1 MVVGSWLSSAN
12 TVRVTFRRLA
22 LPGVALIVALS
33 AAAALAVPGRA
44 TPSGAVPQLIFP
56 VVGPVTYRDDFGEP
70 RAHWPHP
77 GNDLMASKRQIAVAA
92 EPGKIMF
99 WTHSATAGCM
109 LYLYGK
115 SGTTYQYIHLNND
128 LTTGNDNQGQCVAGT
143 AYAPG
148 LKDGATVQA
157 GQAVGFV
164 GDSGDAN
171 GIHPH
176 LHFEVH
182 PNDGGPVDPY
192 PYLRKAVHL
201 LVPVDP
207 KTTVSLSVEGKVTAS
222 TGSRVTLAVSSLTLF
237 PASQKLTGVVRTI
250 VLSVPSSAQVDAG
263 NGTLGSAGST
273 DLAAL
278 DGKNVVVLTTPAKA
292 TLAVA
297 LARPGAIS
305 ASRIAT
311 VTPAAAGGP

>member
-1 MVVGSWLSSAN
+1 M
-12 TVRVTFRRLA
+12 
-22 LPGVALIVALS
+22 
-33 AAAALAVPGRA
+33 
-44 TPSGAVPQLIFP
+44 PQLIFP

-70 RAHWPHP
+70 RAKWPHP

-92 EPGKIMF
+92 EPGTISF

-109 LYLYGK
+109 LYLHGK

-128 LTTGNDNQGQCVAGT
+128 LTTGNDNQGKCVAGT

-157 GQAVGFV
+157 GQPVGFV

-182 PNDGGPVDPY
+182 PNDGAAVDPY
-192 PYLRKAVHL
+192 PYLRRAVHL

-207 KTTVSLSVEGKVTAS
+207 ATSVSLSVEGSVTA
-222 TGSRVTLAVSSLTLF
+222 TTANRLTLTVTSLTVF
-237 PASQKLTGVVRTI
+237 PGAQKLASISRPL
-250 VLSVPSSAQVDAG
+250 VLSVPATAQVDAG
-263 NGTLGSAGST
+263 DGTLGSADSAT
-273 DLAAL
+273 LAAL
-278 DGKNVVVLTTPAKA
+278 AGRSVVVLTVPVKA

-311 VTPAAAGGP
+311 VVLVGHGGP

>member
-1 MVVGSWLSSAN
+1 MI
-12 TVRVTFRRLA
+12 FRRTTA
-22 LPGVALIVALS
+22 IGVAIVAALA
-33 AAAALAVPGRA
+33 AAAALAVPGGA
-44 TPSGAVPQLIFP
+44 TLRGPVPQLIFP

-70 RAHWPHP
+70 RAKWPHP

-92 EPGKIMF
+92 EPGTITF

-109 LYLYGK
+109 LYLHGK

-128 LTTGNDNQGQCVAGT
+128 LTTGNDNRGQCVAGT

-157 GQAVGFV
+157 GQPVGFV

-171 GIHPH
+171 GIHAH

-182 PNDGGPVDPY
+182 PNDGAAVDPY

-207 KTTVSLSVEGKVTAS
+207 KTTVSLSVDGKVTSS
-222 TGSRVTLAVSSLTLF
+222 TGGRVTLAVTSLTLF

-250 VLSVPSSAQVDAG
+250 VLTVPSSAQVDAG
-263 NGTLGSAGST
+263 DGTLGSAGST
-273 DLAAL
+273 DLGAL
-278 DGKNVVVLTTPAKA
+278 AGKNVVVLTTPARA

-305 ASRIAT
+305 ASRIAA
-311 VTPAAAGGP
+311 VTSAPAGGP

>member
-1 MVVGSWLSSAN
+1 M
-12 TVRVTFRRLA
+12 
-22 LPGVALIVALS
+22 
-33 AAAALAVPGRA
+33 
-44 TPSGAVPQLIFP
+44 PQLVFP

-70 RAHWPHP
+70 RAKWPHP
-77 GNDLMASKRQIAVAA
+77 GNDLMAEKRQIAVAA

-128 LTTGNDNQGQCVAGT
+128 LTDGNDNRGKCVAGT

-157 GQAVGFV
+157 GQPVGFV
-164 GDSGDAN
+164 GDSGDAER
-171 GIHPH
+171 HPSAPP
-176 LHFEVH
+176 LRGAPERRAA
-182 PNDGGPVDPY
+182 GRSLPVSCAE
-192 PYLRKAVHL
+192 AVHL

-207 KTTVSLSVEGKVTAS
+207 KTTVSLSVEGQVKSTTAN
-222 TGSRVTLAVSSLTLF
+222 RLTLAVGSLTLF
-237 PASQKLTGVVRTI
+237 PGAQKLTGVARTI
-250 VLSVPSSAQVDAG
+250 VLSVPGTAQIDAG
-263 NGTLGSAGST
+263 DGTLGSADST
-273 DLAAL
+273 ALTAL
-278 DGKNVVVLTTPAKA
+278 DGRNVVVLTSPAKA

-305 ASRIAT
+305 ASRIARST
-311 VTPAAAGGP
+311 QGPSGGP

>member
-1 MVVGSWLSSAN
+1 VIS
-12 TVRVTFRRLA
+12 RRTTA
-22 LPGVALIVALS
+22 VGVALVATLA
-33 AAAALAVPGRA
+33 AAAALAAPGGA
-44 TPSGAVPQLIFP
+44 TARGAVPQLIFP

-70 RAHWPHP
+70 RAKWPHP

-92 EPGKIMF
+92 EPGTITF

-109 LYLYGK
+109 LYLHGK

-128 LTTGNDNQGQCVAGT
+128 LTAGNDNRGKCVAGT

-157 GQAVGFV
+157 GQPLGFV

-182 PNDGGPVDPY
+182 PNDGPAVDPY
-192 PYLRKAVHL
+192 PYLRKALHL

-207 KTTVSLSVEGKVTAS
+207 KTTVSLSAEGTVTGS
-222 TGSRVTLAVSSLTLF
+222 TGSRLTLAVTSMTVF
-237 PASQKLTGVVRTI
+237 PGAQKLTNFGRSI
-250 VLSVPSSAQVDAG
+250 VLSIPSTAQVDAG
-263 NGTLGSAGST
+263 DGTLGSASST
-273 DLAAL
+273 ALSAL
-278 DGKNVVVLTTPAKA
+278 DGRSVVVLTAPAKA
-292 TLAVA
+292 TLDVA
-297 LARPGAIS
+297 LARPGALS
-305 ASRIAT
+305 ASRIA
-311 VTPAAAGGP
+311 VSASLSRARP

>member
-1 MVVGSWLSSAN
+1 M
-12 TVRVTFRRLA
+12 
-22 LPGVALIVALS
+22 
-33 AAAALAVPGRA
+33 
-44 TPSGAVPQLIFP
+44 
-56 VVGPVTYRDDFGEP
+56 
-70 RAHWPHP
+70 
-77 GNDLMASKRQIAVAA
+77 
-92 EPGKIMF
+92 
-99 WTHSATAGCM
+99 
-109 LYLYGK
+109 
-115 SGTTYQYIHLNND
+115 
-128 LTTGNDNQGQCVAGT
+128 GNDNRGQCVAGT

-157 GQAVGFV
+157 GQPVGFV

-182 PNDGGPVDPY
+182 PNDGPAVDPY

-207 KTTVSLSVEGKVTAS
+207 KTTVSLSIEGSVTAAS
-222 TGSRVTLAVSSLTLF
+222 GNRLTLTVTSVTVF
-237 PASQKLTGVVRTI
+237 PGSQKLTSLGRPL
-250 VLSVPSSAQVDAG
+250 VLSVPATAQVDTG
-263 NGTLGSAGST
+263 DGTLGSADST

-278 DGKNVVVLTTPAKA
+278 AGKGVVVLTTPAKA

-297 LARPGAIS
+297 LARPGAIA

-311 VTPAAAGGP
+311 ATSVPLGGR

>member
-1 MVVGSWLSSAN
+1 V
-12 TVRVTFRRLA
+12 
-22 LPGVALIVALS
+22 
-33 AAAALAVPGRA
+33 A
-44 TPSGAVPQLIFP
+44 TPKGGVPQLVFP
-56 VVGPVTYRDDFGEP
+56 VVGPVTYQDDFGAP
-70 RAHWPHP
+70 RAKWPHP

-92 EPGKIMF
+92 EPGKIKF

-115 SGTTYQYIHLNND
+115 SGTSYQYIHLNND
-128 LTTGNDNQGQCVAGT
+128 LTDGNDNQGKCVAGT

-182 PNDGGPVDPY
+182 PSDGAAVDPY
-192 PYLRKAVHL
+192 PYLRKALHL
-201 LVPVDP
+201 LVPVDR
-207 KTTVSLSVEGKVTAS
+207 KTTISLSAEGRIVGS
-222 TGSRVTLAVSSLTLF
+222 TDARLTLEAASLTVF
-237 PASQKLTGVVRTI
+237 PDALKLSGFAKTI
-250 VLSVPSSAQVDAG
+250 VLSVPGSAQVDLGDGTVEPADSTSLAG
-263 NGTLGSAGST
+263 LAGR
-273 DLAAL
+273 
-278 DGKNVVVLTTPAKA
+278 NVVVLTSPAKA

-311 VTPAAAGGP
+311 TTPAAPGGP

>member
-1 MVVGSWLSSAN
+1 VI
-12 TVRVTFRRLA
+12 TRRTTA
-22 LPGVALIVALS
+22 LGVALVATF
-33 AAAALAVPGRA
+33 AAGAALAAPGGA
-44 TPSGAVPQLIFP
+44 TTRGAVPQLIFP

-70 RAHWPHP
+70 RAKWPHP

-92 EPGKIMF
+92 EPGTISF

-109 LYLYGK
+109 LYLHGR

-128 LTTGNDNQGQCVAGT
+128 LTMGNDNRGQCVAGT

-182 PNDGGPVDPY
+182 PNDGPAVDPY
-192 PYLRKAVHL
+192 PYLRKAAHL

-207 KTTVSLSVEGKVTAS
+207 ATSVSMTAEGTVTRVASGRLTLTVTK
-222 TGSRVTLAVSSLTLF
+222 LTLF
-237 PASQKLTGVVRTI
+237 PDARKLTGLGRPLT
-250 VLSVPSSAQVDAG
+250 LSVPDTAQIDTGDGSLAQPDPTLLASLAG
-263 NGTLGSAGST
+263 KS
-273 DLAAL
+273 
-278 DGKNVVVLTTPAKA
+278 VVVLTSPAPA
-292 TLAVA
+292 TLDVA
-297 LARPGAIS
+297 LARPGALS
-305 ASRIAT
+305 ASRIAL
-311 VTPAAAGGP
+311 AH

>member
-1 MVVGSWLSSAN
+1 VP
-12 TVRVTFRRLA
+12 RL
-22 LPGVALIVALS
+22 V
-33 AAAALAVPGRA
+33 
-44 TPSGAVPQLIFP
+44 FP

-70 RAHWPHP
+70 RAKWPHP
-77 GNDLMASKRQIAVAA
+77 GNDLMASKRQVAVAA
-92 EPGKIMF
+92 EPGKITF
-99 WTHSATAGCM
+99 WRHSATAGCM
-109 LYLYGK
+109 LYLHGK

-128 LTTGNDNQGQCVAGT
+128 LTSGNDNRGRCVAGT

-148 LKDGATVQA
+148 LRDGSTVEA
-157 GQAVGFV
+157 GQAIGFV

-182 PNDGGPVDPY
+182 PNDGAAVDPF
-192 PYLRKAVHL
+192 PYLKKALHL

-207 KTTVSLSVEGKVTAS
+207 KSTLSLSAVGKVTKSAGGRLTIQPTS
-222 TGSRVTLAVSSLTLF
+222 VTVL
-237 PASQKLTGVVRTI
+237 PNGEKLTGIARPI
-250 VLSVPSSAQVDAG
+250 VLSVPSTAQVDAG
-263 NGTLGSAGST
+263 DGTLGSAGSAT
-273 DLAAL
+273 LAELA
-278 DGKNVVVLTTPAKA
+278 GKDVIVLTAPARA

-311 VTPAAAGGP
+311 VTSAPLGRP

>member
-1 MVVGSWLSSAN
+1 
-12 TVRVTFRRLA
+12 
-22 LPGVALIVALS
+22 
-33 AAAALAVPGRA
+33 
-44 TPSGAVPQLIFP
+44 VPQLVFP

-70 RAHWPHP
+70 RAKWPHP
-77 GNDLMASKRQIAVAA
+77 GNDLMAEKRQIAVAA

-109 LYLYGK
+109 LYLKGK

-128 LTTGNDNQGQCVAGT
+128 LTAGNDNQGKCVAGT

-157 GQAVGFV
+157 GQPVGFV

-182 PNDGGPVDPY
+182 PNDGPAVDPF
-192 PYLRKAVHL
+192 PFLKRAVHL
-201 LVPVDP
+201 LVPVDTR
-207 KTTVSLSVEGKVTAS
+207 TTVSLSVEGQVKTT
-222 TGSRVTLAVSSLTLF
+222 TGTRLTLAVSSLTLF
-237 PASQKLTGVVRTI
+237 PGALKLTGVARTI

-263 NGTLGSAGST
+263 DGTLGSAGST
-273 DLAAL
+273 TLAAL
-278 DGKNVVVLTTPAKA
+278 DGRNVVVLTTPAKA

-311 VTPAAAGGP
+311 ATPATPGGP

>member
-1 MVVGSWLSSAN
+1 
-12 TVRVTFRRLA
+12 VRVISRRTTA
-22 LPGVALIVALS
+22 PGVALVVAL
-33 AAAALAVPGRA
+33 AAVAALAVPGA
-44 TPSGAVPQLIFP
+44 AAPKGGVPQLVFP

-70 RAHWPHP
+70 RAKWPHP
-77 GNDLMASKRQIAVAA
+77 GNDLMATKRQIAVAA
-92 EPGKIMF
+92 EPGKITF

-128 LTTGNDNQGQCVAGT
+128 LTDGNDNRGKCVAGT

-182 PNDGGPVDPY
+182 PNDGPPVDPY

-201 LVPVDP
+201 LVAVDP
-207 KTTVSLSVEGKVTAS
+207 KTTVSLSVEGQVKATTAGRM
-222 TGSRVTLAVSSLTLF
+222 TIAATSLTLF
-237 PASQKLTGVVRTI
+237 PGAQKLTGMARTI
-250 VLSVPSSAQVDAG
+250 VLSVPAAAQIDEGDGTIVTAG
-263 NGTLGSAGST
+263 ATG
-273 DLAAL
+273 LASL
-278 DGKNVVVLTTPAKA
+278 DGRNVVVLTSPAKA

-297 LARPGAIS
+297 LAKPGAIS
-305 ASRIAT
+305 ASRIA
-311 VTPAAAGGP
+311 AAGSAPPGGP